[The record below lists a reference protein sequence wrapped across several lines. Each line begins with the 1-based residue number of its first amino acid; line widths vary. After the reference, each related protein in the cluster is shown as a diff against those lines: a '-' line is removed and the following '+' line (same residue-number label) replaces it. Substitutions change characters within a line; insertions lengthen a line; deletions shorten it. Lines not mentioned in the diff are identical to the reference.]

1 MENLKR
7 MVVRIAYTPDDQIAM
22 LSPLHRCL
30 LPFLTA
36 ASHLYAFALEA
47 RKKLHLWGLFKQKRL
62 AVPVIS
68 VGNLTWGGNGKT
80 PMTEFLSFLF
90 SGAGIPPLILTRGYG
105 GGDEAR
111 MLQRHLKDTS
121 TKIGTGPNRSSIAA
135 LFFQRY
141 GVMEFRSRGDWAEHN
156 FQFKESKVTTNK
168 IGDGIGV
175 VILDD
180 GMQHWSLFR
189 DMEIVMVNCITLWG
203 NRRLIPRGPLR
214 EHLIALR
221 RADMIILHHT
231 DLISKEKHQYIMAM
245 LECLLEE
252 EIPIF
257 GSKMVPCHFFRLQC
271 EASVIPLNVV
281 HNMVVLCV
289 SGIGCPESLSLAM
302 KKLGAAHIDRVD
314 FSDHH
319 IFQDKDLQLVQK
331 KLQNLEDEFGQSV
344 TIILTEKDYERSQ
357 PVLMKLKVAEVLVLH
372 STLGIVSC
380 SRNSEERFKTLLLNK
395 VMRQG

>member
-1 MENLKR
+1 
-7 MVVRIAYTPDDQIAM
+7 
-22 LSPLHRCL
+22 
-30 LPFLTA
+30 
-36 ASHLYAFALEA
+36 
-47 RKKLHLWGLFKQKRL
+47 
-62 AVPVIS
+62 
-68 VGNLTWGGNGKT
+68 
-80 PMTEFLSFLF
+80 MTEFLSFLF
-90 SGAGIPPLILTRGYG
+90 SEAGIPPLILTRGYG

-111 MLQRHLKDTS
+111 MLQRHLIDTS

-141 GVMEFRSRGDWAEHN
+141 GVMEFRSRGDWAEPN

-221 RADMIILHHT
+221 RADIIVLHHT
-231 DLISKEKHQYIMAM
+231 DLISKEKYQYIMAM

-302 KKLGAAHIDRVD
+302 KK
-314 FSDHH
+314 
-319 IFQDKDLQLVQK
+319 DLRLVQK

-357 PVLMKLKVAEVLVLH
+357 PVLMKLKAAEVLVLH